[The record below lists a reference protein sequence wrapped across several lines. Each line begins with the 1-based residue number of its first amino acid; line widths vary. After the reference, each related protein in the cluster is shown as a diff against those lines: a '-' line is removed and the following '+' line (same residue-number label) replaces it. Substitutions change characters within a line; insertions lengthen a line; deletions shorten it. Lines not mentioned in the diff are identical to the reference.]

1 MPYLYSSLSSTHF
14 IILTRKY
21 EFMMMVRLYYLEFLG
36 DVGEQL
42 HDWDDEK
49 KWRRQL
55 SVEVRTGSS
64 RTHFGPSTRRGG
76 EDLREPPKADADEGP
91 GEGEC

>member
-1 MPYLYSSLSSTHF
+1 
-14 IILTRKY
+14 
-21 EFMMMVRLYYLEFLG
+21 MVWLYYLKFLG

-49 KWRRQL
+49 TWRRQL
-55 SVEVRTGSS
+55 SAEVRTGSS

-76 EDLREPPKADADEGP
+76 EDWREPPKADAGEGP